1 MLANIP
7 RLQALM
13 KRDNVDAVIATCP
26 ENVTYL
32 SGFWAMSQWVRRGP
46 QAYVLFPRESERPC
60 IIANSGILDLVPDQQ
75 PWITE
80 IRRYGYFQTDV
91 DTSAKLDESDRLQ
104 QELFRSKAYKDSV
117 EALVAAV
124 KEKGLER
131 ATLGI

>member
-7 RLQALM
+7 RLQDLM
-13 KRDNVDAVIATCP
+13 KRDNLDAVIATCP

-46 QAYVLFPRESERPC
+46 QAYVLFPGKSERPC

-80 IRRYGYFQTDV
+80 IRRYGYFIEEYRLTPNGCCPDCGNSVPGRWAEKFEGQI
-91 DTSAKLDESDRLQ
+91 ADRP
-104 QELFRSKAYKDSV
+104 FV
-117 EALVAAV
+117 P
-124 KEKGLER
+124 GLR
-131 ATLGI
+131 TNFVTLS